1 MTPPYMTD
9 GLTAV
14 VGAIIVCVGLLWAL
28 AWSLCRAAADGDCA
42 LAGPLDEDAETFD
55 MHVAAALAVIA
66 ESTPIH
72 DDLRAHFDRAEETAA
87 READALVAEAYRAI
101 EEAS

>member
-14 VGAIIVCVGLLWAL
+14 VGAIIVCVGLLWLL
-28 AWSLCRAAADGDCA
+28 AWSLCRAAADGDRA

-72 DDLRAHFDRAEETAA
+72 DRLLVDFVYAEETAA
-87 READALVAEAYRAI
+87 READALVDEAYRAMR
-101 EEAS
+101 EAS